1 MLFTLPGQRL
11 EAAAELVRPGAYVA
25 DIGTDH
31 AYLPIYLVGRG
42 SASRAVA
49 SDINRG
55 PLERAASNIRAAGLS
70 DRISLLLTDGV
81 DGLFGLGVTDYLI
94 CGMGGELI
102 ASVTEAPFLR
112 DPSVLLILQ
121 PMTKPEILRKSLL
134 DRGFSIKDERLAE
147 EAGRIYQIFS
157 AAFTGVTEKYSDAE
171 LLLGRGNILRGG
183 ELYIR
188 LANRETEM
196 IRRRL
201 TGKKSAGLD
210 TSDDEA
216 LLSEIGATLK

>member
-11 EAAAELVRPGAYVA
+11 ETAAELVRPGAYVA

-42 SASRAVA
+42 IASRAVA

-102 ASVTEAPFLR
+102 VSVTEAPFLR

>member
-11 EAAAELVRPGAYVA
+11 EAAAGLVRPGAYVA

-42 SASRAVA
+42 IASRAVA

>member
-11 EAAAELVRPGAYVA
+11 ETAAELVRPGAYVA

-42 SASRAVA
+42 IASRAVA

-201 TGKKSAGLD
+201 AGKKSAGLD

>member
-1 MLFTLPGQRL
+1 
-11 EAAAELVRPGAYVA
+11 
-25 DIGTDH
+25 
-31 AYLPIYLVGRG
+31 
-42 SASRAVA
+42 
-49 SDINRG
+49 
-55 PLERAASNIRAAGLS
+55 
-70 DRISLLLTDGV
+70 
-81 DGLFGLGVTDYLI
+81 
-94 CGMGGELI
+94 
-102 ASVTEAPFLR
+102 
-112 DPSVLLILQ
+112 
-121 PMTKPEILRKSLL
+121 MTKPEILRKSLL

>member
-11 EAAAELVRPGAYVA
+11 EAAAALVRPGAYVA

-42 SASRAVA
+42 IASRAVA
-49 SDINRG
+49 SDINSG

-70 DRISLLLTDGV
+70 DRISLLLADGV
-81 DGLFGLGVTDYLI
+81 EGLCGLGVTDYLI

-102 ASVTEAPFLR
+102 ASVTEAAFLR
-112 DPSVLLILQ
+112 DPSILLILQ

-134 DRGFSIKDERLAE
+134 CRGFSIGDERLAE

-157 AAFTGVTEKYSDAE
+157 ASFTGVTEKYSDAE
-171 LLLGRGNILRGG
+171 LLLGRGNILHGG
-183 ELYIR
+183 ALYRR
-188 LANRETEM
+188 LASRETEI
-196 IRRRL
+196 IRRRIE
-201 TGKKSAGLD
+201 GKKSAGLD

-216 LLSEIGATLK
+216 LLSEIEATLK

>member
-1 MLFTLPGQRL
+1 MLFTLPGHRL

-42 SASRAVA
+42 IASRAVA